1 MHLDTN
7 GQGDMGGLQRKR
19 GLERNHHEKWG
30 GGPWGLPEACFHS
43 FPRYPVNLKRGP
55 YLAMGSGTQQGRGG
69 TQLTSDLL
77 LWPGR
82 YAQGKPEGL
91 LGGTHSFQG
100 SSGQQGR
107 VPRFGLLQDEGYTQ
121 LSAQAWPSRP
131 SIGTNTVTL
140 PYNLTCFA
148 PLSWGTRLTVFFF
161 LGSRGSRQGV
171 RGTWD
176 GFATALRAVK
186 P

>member
-1 MHLDTN
+1 MHLDTS

-19 GLERNHHEKWG
+19 GLERKCHEKWETPG
-30 GGPWGLPEACFHS
+30 ASLRPVSIHS
-43 FPRYPVNLKRGP
+43 QGVPVNLKRGP
-55 YLAMGSGTQQGRGG
+55 YLTMGSGTQRGRGG

-107 VPRFGLLQDEGYTQ
+107 VPRLELLQGEGYTQ

-131 SIGTNTVTL
+131 SIGINIV
-140 PYNLTCFA
+140 
-148 PLSWGTRLTVFFF
+148 
-161 LGSRGSRQGV
+161 
-171 RGTWD
+171 
-176 GFATALRAVK
+176 
-186 P
+186 

>member
-19 GLERNHHEKWG
+19 G
-30 GGPWGLPEACFHS
+30 
-43 FPRYPVNLKRGP
+43 
-55 YLAMGSGTQQGRGG
+55 LAMGSGTQQGRGG

-107 VPRFGLLQDEGYTQ
+107 VPRFGLLLCT
-121 LSAQAWPSRP
+121 
-131 SIGTNTVTL
+131 TV
-140 PYNLTCFA
+140 
-148 PLSWGTRLTVFFF
+148 
-161 LGSRGSRQGV
+161 LGDKAHSLLFSGLQG
-171 RGTWD
+171 
-176 GFATALRAVK
+176 
-186 P
+186 